1 MTPLTNGCTIELL
14 STWCIWFLARF
25 DGLLTVEQLET

>member
-1 MTPLTNGCTIELL
+1 MTALTNGYTIELL

-25 DGLLTVEQLET
+25 DDLLTVEQLET